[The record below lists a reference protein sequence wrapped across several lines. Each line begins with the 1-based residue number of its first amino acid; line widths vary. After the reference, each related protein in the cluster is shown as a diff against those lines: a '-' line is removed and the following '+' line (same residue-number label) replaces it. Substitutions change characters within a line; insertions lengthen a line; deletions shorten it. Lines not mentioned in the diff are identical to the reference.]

1 MQTDLS
7 TNSSTWDSE
16 EERSTAIRQDR
27 FFSFLDSF
35 RFRMHRWLYTAYI
48 LFITIQ
54 TMLTIAI
61 EDANWGPSYTAVF
74 SVVSDIRTLGLS
86 YLPYDGIVYFG
97 LAILIIYVIGFLA
110 FAFTYYFYSR
120 GIVRLTDFFRAI
132 TLIIAIGFS
141 IFPFVIIYMLGIL
154 WNCTNGNLD
163 NYPTISCWG
172 IPNAPWAIVAL
183 VIMIFQMIVY
193 S

>member
-35 RFRMHRWLYTAYI
+35 RFRMQRWLYTAYI

-61 EDANWGPSYTAVF
+61 EDANWGPAYTAVF
-74 SVVSDIRTLGLS
+74 SVISHIRTLGLR
-86 YLPYDGIVYFG
+86 YLPYDGITYFG
-97 LAILIIYVIGFLA
+97 LAILIIYVLGFLA
-110 FAFTYYFYSR
+110 FA
-120 GIVRLTDFFRAI
+120 
-132 TLIIAIGFS
+132 
-141 IFPFVIIYMLGIL
+141 
-154 WNCTNGNLD
+154 
-163 NYPTISCWG
+163 
-172 IPNAPWAIVAL
+172 
-183 VIMIFQMIVY
+183 
-193 S
+193 